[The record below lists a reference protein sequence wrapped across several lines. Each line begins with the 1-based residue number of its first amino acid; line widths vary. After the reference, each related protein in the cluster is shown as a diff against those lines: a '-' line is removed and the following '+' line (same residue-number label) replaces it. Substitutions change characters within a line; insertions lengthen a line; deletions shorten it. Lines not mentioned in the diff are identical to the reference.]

1 MKKFD
6 VFVMSIINP
15 DGNDLS
21 REKKVYT
28 LD

>member
-6 VFVMSIINP
+6 VFVMSIISL